1 MINFRAL
8 PRLTLQGMY
17 SSAIR
22 IGPAGITTTIP
33 HRTISI
39 HSNKFK
45 DLPIVPSV
53 LKHIQ
58 SIGVGLPPP
67 RRRRRLNR
75 KRQTSLLSKYEEGLF
90 LSRRDNHRSN
100 ANPTKRYP
108 NHYNTNHNGTKHK
121 SSLAAIDSSSS
132 STEQKVSWKWMPPPP
147 FAKSG
152 NHPNGKDIIK
162 RRPVRIAGVWKFG
175 NININDN
182 NTVGG
187 GGGGTSLPETHW
199 DAPEVAILGRSNV
212 GKSTLLNALLYG
224 NQNIMTMEEGDG
236 LSRRG
241 RRRILQKMPR
251 GKKAI
256 TSEKAGETQE
266 ITFYNLSSTIESKL
280 RSSTESDSDDKSNA
294 STFSLVLVD
303 LPGYGF
309 SFSSDERKLEWR
321 SWLQSY
327 MLGRGKYLKR
337 LLLLLDARHGLKN
350 EDIKFIDD
358 AQRMLGRKETLPPI
372 QLVLTKC
379 DLVSQQDLARQ
390 VSSVKVEFS
399 DLIRRES
406 SSLPIMLVSAKPG
419 IGFNNVSKRHKKLFG
434 GILELQREIASV
446 VPHK

>member
-1 MINFRAL
+1 MINLRAL
-8 PRLTLQGMY
+8 PHFTLHGIH
-17 SSAIR
+17 SPIH
-22 IGPAGITTTIP
+22 IGS
-33 HRTISI
+33 RTISI

-45 DLPIVPSV
+45 NLPIIPSV

-58 SIGVGLPPP
+58 SIGVGIPP

-75 KRQTSLLSKYEEGLF
+75 KRQTWKSDDETSLLSNYEEGLF

-100 ANPTKRYP
+100 ANSIHRNPSYYNKNN
-108 NHYNTNHNGTKHK
+108 NHPKNGTKHK
-121 SSLAAIDSSSS
+121 SSLKAIDSSST
-132 STEQKVSWKWMPPPP
+132 STEHKVSWKWMPPPP

-162 RRPVRIAGVWKFG
+162 RRPVKIAGVWKFG
-175 NININDN
+175 NNDNIN
-182 NTVGG
+182 VGG
-187 GGGGTSLPETHW
+187 VGEGGISLPETHW
-199 DAPEVAILGRSNV
+199 DAPEVAIIGRSNV

-224 NQNIMTMEEGDG
+224 NQNVMTMEEGDG

-241 RRRILQKMPR
+241 RRRIMQKMPR

-256 TSEKAGETQE
+256 TSEKPGETQE

-280 RSSTESDSDDKSNA
+280 RSSTKSDSDDKSNA
-294 STFSLVLVD
+294 SICSLVLVD

-309 SFSSDERKLEWR
+309 SFSSDERRLEWR
-321 SWLQSY
+321 SWIQSY

-390 VSSVKVEFS
+390 VSAVKVEFS
-399 DLIRRES
+399 DLLRRES

-419 IGFNNVSKRHKKLFG
+419 IGFNNVSKRHKKLLG
-434 GILELQREIASV
+434 GVLELQREIASV

>member
-1 MINFRAL
+1 MINLRAL
-8 PRLTLQGMY
+8 PHFTLQGIH
-17 SSAIR
+17 SPIH
-22 IGPAGITTTIP
+22 IGS
-33 HRTISI
+33 RTISI

-45 DLPIVPSV
+45 SLPIIPSV

-58 SIGVGLPPP
+58 SIGVGIPP

-75 KRQTSLLSKYEEGLF
+75 KRQTWKSDDETSLLSNYEEGLF

-100 ANPTKRYP
+100 ANSIHRNPSYYNKNN
-108 NHYNTNHNGTKHK
+108 NHPKSGTKHK
-121 SSLAAIDSSSS
+121 SSLKAIDSSST
-132 STEQKVSWKWMPPPP
+132 STEYKVSWKWMPPPP

-162 RRPVRIAGVWKFG
+162 RRPVKIAGVWKFG
-175 NININDN
+175 NNDNIN
-182 NTVGG
+182 VGG
-187 GGGGTSLPETHW
+187 VGEGGISLPETHW
-199 DAPEVAILGRSNV
+199 DAPEVAIIGRSNV

-224 NQNIMTMEEGDG
+224 NQNVMTMEEGDG

-241 RRRILQKMPR
+241 RRRIMQKMPR

-256 TSEKAGETQE
+256 TSEKPGETQE

-280 RSSTESDSDDKSNA
+280 RSSTKSDSDDKSNA
-294 STFSLVLVD
+294 SICSLVLVD

-309 SFSSDERKLEWR
+309 SFSSDERRLEWR
-321 SWLQSY
+321 SWIQSY

-390 VSSVKVEFS
+390 VSAVKVEFS
-399 DLIRRES
+399 DLLRRES

-419 IGFNNVSKRHKKLFG
+419 IGFNNVSKRHKKLLG
-434 GILELQREIASV
+434 GVLELQREIASV